1 MAVSLL
7 TATSMFA
14 QPEAGTFTIQPSA
27 GIAVATLSG
36 DGTKAKVGF
45 QGRVEGAYQIT
56 DAFAVSLGLGC
67 SQYGAKEEV
76 TGAKEEVTDIK
87 ANLAYITVPV
97 LANYYLIEG
106 LAVKTGV
113 EVGFKSSAEY
123 KYGDNKADIDG
134 VKSVIMTIPV
144 GASYEYRNVV
154 LDARYNIGVTKAFKW
169 DDAKPS
175 AFVVTLGYKFAL

>member
-1 MAVSLL
+1 M
-7 TATSMFA
+7 
-14 QPEAGTFTIQPSA
+14 
-27 GIAVATLSG
+27 
-36 DGTKAKVGF
+36 
-45 QGRVEGAYQIT
+45 
-56 DAFAVSLGLGC
+56 
-67 SQYGAKEEV
+67 
-76 TGAKEEVTDIK
+76 
-87 ANLAYITVPV
+87 NLAYITVPV

-144 GASYEYRNVV
+144 GASYEYKNVV